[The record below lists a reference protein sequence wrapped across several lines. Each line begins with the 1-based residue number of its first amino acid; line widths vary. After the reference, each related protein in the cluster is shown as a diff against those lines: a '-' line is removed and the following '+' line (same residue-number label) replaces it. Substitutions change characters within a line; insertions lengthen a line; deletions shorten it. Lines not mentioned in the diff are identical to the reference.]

1 MIKFSTALLGMA
13 LSLPSIAVA
22 QALASPGRFEKTA
35 CPPEVASGE
44 RIDCGLLVVP
54 ENRKAPA
61 SRTIRLPVIIM
72 RSRAAVPASDPVL
85 FLAGGPGNS
94 NTGGPRSG
102 KGNPFLDMRDQVL
115 LEPRG
120 ARRAEPALDCPEINA
135 AQDRIAAGPL
145 MGQAG
150 RVSAAKA
157 CRARLIA
164 AGIDLNGY
172 TSAETADDIEDL
184 RTALGYGKLNL
195 YAFSYG
201 TRLALTFIRRH
212 PDSVRS
218 LVLDSVLPPEV
229 NYDEAASA
237 NVRRALHAVFG
248 GCAADPACGRAYPDL
263 SRRFTTLIA
272 KADHEPLVIPSTEPG
287 GATVR
292 ADGRLIAAAIAAAL
306 EDPATIPAIPRVIGE
321 ASAGRYEALAPLI
334 ARSQAPSTFTWG
346 LRLSVWCAEEAPF
359 EGSGPGRG
367 PGRAVAG
374 PGRPGYAHRPTG
386 GLSRLERRRC
396 ARGRE
401 PGGEVRRPRPDL
413 RWRVR
418 SRHAARL
425 GPPAARQHAQRHRR
439 RDARPLARS
448 VLQRLRRQD
457 GRHLHHR
464 PRHASPRRL
473 RLEAIGPGLRRRPG
487 EMKG

>member
-22 QALASPGRFEKTA
+22 QAMPSPGRFEKTA

-201 TRLALTFIRRH
+201 TRLALTFVRRH

-229 NYDEAASA
+229 SYDEAASA
-237 NVRRALHAVFG
+237 NVRRALHAVFE

-292 ADGRLIAAAIAAAL
+292 ADGRLVAAAIAAAL

-359 EGSGPGRG
+359 EDPVLVGAQVAPSQGLGGLDTRTAPPEVCRAWNVDAAPAVENQAVKSDVPALIFAGEFDPATPPGWGRRLLVNMPSATVVEMPGRSHG
-367 PGRAVAG
+367 ASFNGCGGKMAVAFITD
-374 PGRPGYAHRPTG
+374 PATPPRAD
-386 GLSRLERRRC
+386 C
-396 ARGRE
+396 A
-401 PGGEVRRPRPDL
+401 L
-413 RWRVR
+413 KQ
-418 SRHAARL
+418 L
-425 GPPAARQHAQRHRR
+425 GPDFGAG
-439 RDARPLARS
+439 LA
-448 VLQRLRRQD
+448 
-457 GRHLHHR
+457 
-464 PRHASPRRL
+464 
-473 RLEAIGPGLRRRPG
+473 
-487 EMKG
+487 K